1 MGAVQKEPSHIRV
14 SWALQ
19 GPSPE
24 ESQGQSERSR
34 TPTSPSLGQ
43 KGRYWV
49 CVCVCVGVCVGVC
62 VCVCVCVCVRA
73 LSLQLCSTLC
83 DPMDCTLGRLPCAR
97 SPSPSQLSPPCHQQ
111 RLAPTSLHPVT

>member
-43 KGRYWV
+43 KGRYWAQEDV
-49 CVCVCVGVCVGVC
+49 QNLVPIP
-62 VCVCVCVCVRA
+62 
-73 LSLQLCSTLC
+73 Q
-83 DPMDCTLGRLPCAR
+83 GRP
-97 SPSPSQLSPPCHQQ
+97 
-111 RLAPTSLHPVT
+111 